1 MDLQGNPAG
10 VLDTEHVAHA
20 AQQLAEA
27 KARVAEKRKAE
38 AVAKKAQQKQR
49 ARKPA
54 AKNTK
59 RPQVQLTAVDFSQ
72 VSKGSVV
79 KVKAGERT
87 QKATVVEVLK
97 DSARVE
103 LENGLVI
110 NVAADR
116 LFA

>member
-1 MDLQGNPAG
+1 M
-10 VLDTEHVAHA
+10 
-20 AQQLAEA
+20 
-27 KARVAEKRKAE
+27 
-38 AVAKKAQQKQR
+38 
-49 ARKPA
+49 
-54 AKNTK
+54 
-59 RPQVQLTAVDFSQ
+59 
-72 VSKGSVV
+72 